1 MIDPLD
7 DVRAFVSAALL
18 TPVLRESV
26 QAVTRR
32 RWAVAVTL
40 VIGTGTNA
48 WALDIEPGDRTFY
61 VATALLGT
69 VWLLGA
75 WVSGPL
81 HVGRA

>member
-1 MIDPLD
+1 MP
-7 DVRAFVSAALL
+7 
-18 TPVLRESV
+18 
-26 QAVTRR
+26 
-32 RWAVAVTL
+32 L